1 MSLQAFFTFPGFA
14 GISSATVC
22 ADTDVDAALEA
33 VVVVVV
39 GVLVADDVVE
49 VVSVGVRG
57 ATVLRRLI
65 TSFKSSF

>member
-1 MSLQAFFTFPGFA
+1 MA
-14 GISSATVC
+14 GTSSATVC
-22 ADTDVDAALEA
+22 ADTDADADAAEEEEATLEA

-39 GVLVADDVVE
+39 GVLVADDVVD